1 RRRRRTKCLRARIH
15 YNISNKR
22 MMIRTKLII
31 IFLIISIVPL
41 TIFGTLNYLNTE
53 QVLTKETFNKL
64 ETLATLQE
72 KNIRN
77 FVDQNLEK
85 LNLVSSRLQLKVELD
100 KYNNNIGNKT
110 QSQQFITRIINPIKS
125 EIESFEDIYI
135 VSPMGQIVAST
146 DNASIGVDHSNDEF
160 FIKGSKQNDVSIFFK
175 DQQGNLRMYLT
186 GPLNLNNNNK
196 VVGVVSIISNLDTL
210 LSQIQTYEGL
220 GQTGEFNLVKRD
232 DNGDALLINPL
243 RFDPA
248 AALTLRVHKDD
259 VQRPTIQALLK
270 NEKTLT
276 NIVDY
281 RGIPVLAVTRY
292 IEGVDWGL
300 VAKIDKAEAF
310 AALDNL
316 RNLTILTGVMVA
328 ALVVVA
334 SLFLGQSMSLPIR
347 RLRNAAQNIARG
359 NFGTKI
365 EVNSSD
371 EIGQLANQF
380 ENMKQSIQYTNQN
393 LNQIVYDRTKKLEE
407 AIKQLDLANKQLKL
421 NEKAQKEFI
430 NVAAHE
436 LRTPIVPI
444 LGLSELLYSQM
455 NKSMPDDDDD
465 DEARKQLLQPEPQE
479 KQQKQGFLQK
489 KKQLEKL
496 EVIIRNASRLQRLT
510 EDILDVTKIESQALK
525 LRLEKANLNDLISDI
540 IEDYTESEIGKLKS
554 NVKIRFEPNDK
565 DSNIFVNV
573 DRGRISQVIS
583 NLISNALKFTEE
595 GSITVAIN
603 NNISKDNNINNQ
615 VIVSVKDTGTG
626 IDPEILPRLFTKFAT
641 KSDVGTGLGL
651 YISKSIVEAHGGK
664 IWAEN
669 NNNNNNLDGQIR
681 RGSTFYFTLPSSS
694 SSPSPH

>member
-1 RRRRRTKCLRARIH
+1 MENLRRRRRTTKYLRAWIH
-15 YNISNKR
+15 YNISYKR

-31 IFLIISIVPL
+31 IFLTISIVPL

-281 RGIPVLAVTRY
+281 RGMPVLAVTRY

-455 NKSMPDDDDD
+455 NKNMPDDDD
-465 DEARKQLLQPEPQE
+465 EGRKQLLQPEPQE

-565 DSNIFVNV
+565 DSSIFVNV
-573 DRGRISQVIS
+573 DRVRISQVIS

-595 GSITVAIN
+595 GSITVTIN
-603 NNISKDNNINNQ
+603 NNISKDNNSNNQ

-626 IDPEILPRLFTKFAT
+626 IDPGILPR
-641 KSDVGTGLGL
+641 
-651 YISKSIVEAHGGK
+651 
-664 IWAEN
+664 
-669 NNNNNNLDGQIR
+669 
-681 RGSTFYFTLPSSS
+681 
-694 SSPSPH
+694 

>member
-1 RRRRRTKCLRARIH
+1 
-15 YNISNKR
+15 

-53 QVLTKETFNKL
+53 QALTKETLNKL

-72 KNIRN
+72 KNIQN
-77 FVDQNLEK
+77 LVDQNLEK

-100 KYNNNIGNKT
+100 KYNNNKGNKT
-110 QSQQFITRIINPIKS
+110 QSQQFITRIINPVKS
-125 EIESFEDIYI
+125 ESKSFEDIYI
-135 VSPMGQIVAST
+135 LSPMGQIVAST
-146 DNASIGVDHSNDEF
+146 NNASIGMDHSTDEF
-160 FIKGSKQNDVSIFFK
+160 FIKGSKQNDVTIFFK
-175 DQQGNLRMYLT
+175 DPQGNLRVYLT
-186 GPLNLNNNNK
+186 GPLILNGNK
-196 VVGVVSIISNLDTL
+196 LVGVVSIISNLDTL

-248 AALTLRVHKDD
+248 AALTLRVDKDD

-270 NEKTLT
+270 NEKTFT

-281 RGIPVLAVTRY
+281 LGVPVLAVTRY

-310 AALDNL
+310 AALENL
-316 RNLTILTGVMVA
+316 RNLTILTGVIVA

-334 SLFLGQSMSLPIR
+334 SFFLGQSISLPIR
-347 RLRNAAQNIARG
+347 KLRDAAQNIARG

-380 ENMKQSIQYTNQN
+380 ENMKQSILYTNLN

-407 AIKQLDLANKQLKL
+407 ANKQLALANEQLKL

-455 NKSMPDDDDD
+455 NKNMPDDDDND
-465 DEARKQLLQPEPQE
+465 KGRKQLLQPEQQD
-479 KQQKQGFLQK
+479 KQHQQDFLQK

-525 LRLEKANLNDLISDI
+525 LRLEKANLKDLISDI
-540 IEDYTESEIGKLKS
+540 IGDYTRSNEIGKLKS
-554 NVKIRFEPNDK
+554 NVKIRFNPHDK
-565 DSNIFVNV
+565 DSSIFVNV
-573 DRGRISQVIS
+573 DRGRIAQVIS

-595 GSITVAIN
+595 GSITLAIDKK
-603 NNISKDNNINNQ
+603 ISKDNNNNNQ
-615 VIVSVKDTGTG
+615 VIVSVKDTGAG

-651 YISKSIVEAHGGK
+651 YISKSIIEAHSGK

-669 NNNNNNLDGQIR
+669 NKNNDNNNNLDEQTR
-681 RGSTFYFTLPSSS
+681 RGSTFYFTLPLPS
-694 SSPSPH
+694 SSPPW

>member
-1 RRRRRTKCLRARIH
+1 
-15 YNISNKR
+15 
-22 MMIRTKLII
+22 MIRTKLII

-53 QVLTKETFNKL
+53 QALTKETLNKL

-72 KNIRN
+72 KNIQN
-77 FVDQNLEK
+77 LVDQNLEK

-100 KYNNNIGNKT
+100 KYNNNKGNKT
-110 QSQQFITRIINPIKS
+110 QSQQFITRIINPVKS
-125 EIESFEDIYI
+125 ESKSFEDIYI
-135 VSPMGQIVAST
+135 LSPMGQIVAST
-146 DNASIGVDHSNDEF
+146 NNASIGMDHSTDEF
-160 FIKGSKQNDVSIFFK
+160 FIKGSKQNDVTIFFK
-175 DQQGNLRMYLT
+175 DPQGNLRVYLT
-186 GPLNLNNNNK
+186 GPLILNGNK
-196 VVGVVSIISNLDTL
+196 LVGVVSIISNLDTL

-248 AALTLRVHKDD
+248 AALTLRVDKDD

-270 NEKTLT
+270 NEKTFT

-281 RGIPVLAVTRY
+281 LGVPVLAVTRY

-310 AALDNL
+310 AALENL
-316 RNLTILTGVMVA
+316 RNLTILTGVIVA

-334 SLFLGQSMSLPIR
+334 SFFLGQSISLPIR
-347 RLRNAAQNIARG
+347 KLRDAAQNIARG

-380 ENMKQSIQYTNQN
+380 ENMKQSILYTNLN

-407 AIKQLDLANKQLKL
+407 ANKQLALANEQLKL

-455 NKSMPDDDDD
+455 NKNMPDDDDND
-465 DEARKQLLQPEPQE
+465 KGRKQLLQPEQQD
-479 KQQKQGFLQK
+479 KQHQQDFLQK

-525 LRLEKANLNDLISDI
+525 LRLENANLKDLISDI
-540 IEDYTESEIGKLKS
+540 IGDYTRSDEIGKLKS
-554 NVKIRFEPNDK
+554 NVKIRFNPHDK
-565 DSNIFVNV
+565 DSSIFVNV
-573 DRGRISQVIS
+573 DRGRIAQVIS

-595 GSITVAIN
+595 GSITLAIDKK
-603 NNISKDNNINNQ
+603 ISKDNNNNQ
-615 VIVSVKDTGTG
+615 VIVSVKDTGAG

-651 YISKSIVEAHGGK
+651 YISKSIIEAHSGK

-669 NNNNNNLDGQIR
+669 NKNNDNNNNLDEQTR
-681 RGSTFYFTLPSSS
+681 RGSTFYFTLPLPS
-694 SSPSPH
+694 SSPPW

>member
-1 RRRRRTKCLRARIH
+1 
-15 YNISNKR
+15 

-53 QVLTKETFNKL
+53 QALTKETLNKL

-72 KNIRN
+72 KNIQN
-77 FVDQNLEK
+77 LVDQNLEK

-100 KYNNNIGNKT
+100 KYNNNNNRNKT
-110 QSQQFITRIINPIKS
+110 QSQQFITRIINPVKS
-125 EIESFEDIYI
+125 ESKSFEEIYI
-135 VSPMGQIVAST
+135 LSPMGQIVAST
-146 DNASIGVDHSNDEF
+146 NNASIGRDHSTDEF
-160 FIKGSKQNDVSIFFK
+160 FIKGSKQNDVTIFFK
-175 DQQGNLRMYLT
+175 DPQGNLRVYLT
-186 GPLNLNNNNK
+186 GPLILNGNK
-196 VVGVVSIISNLDTL
+196 LAGVVSIISNLDTL

-248 AALTLRVHKDD
+248 AALTLRVDKDD

-281 RGIPVLAVTRY
+281 RGVPVLAVTRY

-316 RNLTILTGVMVA
+316 RNLTILTGVIVA

-347 RLRNAAQNIARG
+347 KLRDAAQNIARG

-365 EVNSSD
+365 EVNSSN

-393 LNQIVYDRTKKLEE
+393 LNQIVYDRTNKLEE
-407 AIKQLDLANKQLKL
+407 ANKQLAWANEQLKL
-421 NEKAQKEFI
+421 NEKAQNEFI

-455 NKSMPDDDDD
+455 NKNIPDDDNDKG
-465 DEARKQLLQPEPQE
+465 RKKLLQPEQQE
-479 KQQKQGFLQK
+479 KQQQQDFLQK

-525 LRLEKANLNDLISDI
+525 LRLDKANLKDLISDI
-540 IEDYTESEIGKLKS
+540 IGDYTRSEIGKLKS
-554 NVKIRFEPNDK
+554 NVKIRFEPHDK
-565 DSNIFVNV
+565 DSSIFVNV
-573 DRGRISQVIS
+573 DRGRIAQIIS

-595 GSITVAIN
+595 GSITVAIDKK
-603 NNISKDNNINNQ
+603 ISKDNNNQ
-615 VIVSVKDTGTG
+615 VIVSVKDTGAG

-651 YISKSIVEAHGGK
+651 YISKSIIEAHGGK

-669 NNNNNNLDGQIR
+669 NKNNNKNNLDEQTR
-681 RGSTFYFTLPSSS
+681 RGSTFYFTLPLPS
-694 SSPSPH
+694 SSPP

>member
-1 RRRRRTKCLRARIH
+1 
-15 YNISNKR
+15 

-53 QVLTKETFNKL
+53 QALTKETLNKL

-72 KNIRN
+72 KNIQN
-77 FVDQNLEK
+77 LVDQNLEK

-100 KYNNNIGNKT
+100 KYNNNNNGNKT
-110 QSQQFITRIINPIKS
+110 QSQQFITRIINPVKS
-125 EIESFEDIYI
+125 ESKSFEEIYI
-135 VSPMGQIVAST
+135 LSPMGQIVAST
-146 DNASIGVDHSNDEF
+146 NNASIGRDHSTDEF
-160 FIKGSKQNDVSIFFK
+160 FIKGSKQNDVTIFFK
-175 DQQGNLRMYLT
+175 DPQGNLRVYLT
-186 GPLNLNNNNK
+186 GPLILNGNK
-196 VVGVVSIISNLDTL
+196 LAGVVSIISNLDTL

-248 AALTLRVHKDD
+248 AALTLRVDKDD

-281 RGIPVLAVTRY
+281 RGVPVLAVTRY

-316 RNLTILTGVMVA
+316 RNLTILTGVIVA

-347 RLRNAAQNIARG
+347 KLRDAAQNIARG
-359 NFGTKI
+359 NFATKI

-393 LNQIVYDRTKKLEE
+393 LNQIVYDRTNKLEE
-407 AIKQLDLANKQLKL
+407 ANKQLALANEQLKL

-455 NKSMPDDDDD
+455 NKNIPDDDNDKG
-465 DEARKQLLQPEPQE
+465 RKQLLQPEQQE
-479 KQQKQGFLQK
+479 KQQQQDFLQK
-489 KKQLEKL
+489 KKQLEKLEKL

-525 LRLEKANLNDLISDI
+525 LRLDKANLKDLISDI
-540 IEDYTESEIGKLKS
+540 IGDYTRSEIGKLKS
-554 NVKIRFEPNDK
+554 NVKIRFEPHDK
-565 DSNIFVNV
+565 DSSIFVNV
-573 DRGRISQVIS
+573 DRGRIAQIIS

-595 GSITVAIN
+595 GSITVAIDKK
-603 NNISKDNNINNQ
+603 ISKDNNNQ
-615 VIVSVKDTGTG
+615 VIVSVKDTGAG

-651 YISKSIVEAHGGK
+651 YISKSIIEAHGGK

-669 NNNNNNLDGQIR
+669 NKNNNKNNLDEQTR
-681 RGSTFYFTLPSSS
+681 RGSTFYFTLPLPS
-694 SSPSPH
+694 SSPP

>member
-1 RRRRRTKCLRARIH
+1 
-15 YNISNKR
+15 

-53 QVLTKETFNKL
+53 QALTKETLNKL

-72 KNIRN
+72 KNIQN
-77 FVDQNLEK
+77 LVDQNLEK

-100 KYNNNIGNKT
+100 KYNNNNRNKT
-110 QSQQFITRIINPIKS
+110 QSQQFITRIINPVKS
-125 EIESFEDIYI
+125 ESKSFEEIYI
-135 VSPMGQIVAST
+135 LSPMGQIVAST
-146 DNASIGVDHSNDEF
+146 NNASIGRDHSTDEF
-160 FIKGSKQNDVSIFFK
+160 FIKGSKQNDVTIFFK
-175 DQQGNLRMYLT
+175 DPQGNLRVYLT
-186 GPLNLNNNNK
+186 GPLILNGNK
-196 VVGVVSIISNLDTL
+196 LAGVVSIISNLDTL

-248 AALTLRVHKDD
+248 AALTLRVDKDD

-281 RGIPVLAVTRY
+281 RGVPVLAVTRY

-316 RNLTILTGVMVA
+316 RNLTILTGVIVA

-347 RLRNAAQNIARG
+347 KLRDAAQNIARG

-393 LNQIVYDRTKKLEE
+393 LNQIVYDRTNKLEE
-407 AIKQLDLANKQLKL
+407 ANKQLALANEQLRL

-455 NKSMPDDDDD
+455 NKNIPDDDNDKG
-465 DEARKQLLQPEPQE
+465 RKKLLQPEQQE
-479 KQQKQGFLQK
+479 KQQQQDFLQK

-525 LRLEKANLNDLISDI
+525 LRLDKANLKDLISDI
-540 IEDYTESEIGKLKS
+540 IGDYTRSEIGKLKS
-554 NVKIRFEPNDK
+554 NVKIRFEPHDK
-565 DSNIFVNV
+565 DSSIFVNV
-573 DRGRISQVIS
+573 DRGRIAQIIS

-595 GSITVAIN
+595 GSITVAIDKK
-603 NNISKDNNINNQ
+603 ISKDNNNQ
-615 VIVSVKDTGTG
+615 VIVSVKDTGAG

-651 YISKSIVEAHGGK
+651 YISKSIIEAHGGK

-669 NNNNNNLDGQIR
+669 NKNNNKNNLDEQTR
-681 RGSTFYFTLPSSS
+681 RGSTFYFTLPLPS
-694 SSPSPH
+694 SSPP

>member
-1 RRRRRTKCLRARIH
+1 
-15 YNISNKR
+15 
-22 MMIRTKLII
+22 MIRTKLII

-53 QVLTKETFNKL
+53 QALTKETLNKL

-72 KNIRN
+72 KNIQN
-77 FVDQNLEK
+77 LVDQNLEK

-100 KYNNNIGNKT
+100 KYNNNNGNKT
-110 QSQQFITRIINPIKS
+110 QSQQFITRIINPVKS
-125 EIESFEDIYI
+125 ESKSFEDIYI
-135 VSPMGQIVAST
+135 LSPMGQIVASI
-146 DNASIGVDHSNDEF
+146 NNGSIGRNHSTDEF
-160 FIKGSKQNDVSIFFK
+160 FIKGSKQNDVTIFFK
-175 DQQGNLRMYLT
+175 DPEGNLRVYLT
-186 GPLNLNNNNK
+186 GPLILNDNK
-196 VVGVVSIISNLDTL
+196 LVGVVSIISNLDTL

-220 GQTGEFNLVKRD
+220 GETGEFNLVKRD

-248 AALTLRVHKDD
+248 AALTLRVDKDD
-259 VQRPTIQALLK
+259 VQTPIIQALLK
-270 NEKTLT
+270 NEKTFT

-281 RGIPVLAVTRY
+281 RGVPVLAVTRH

-300 VAKIDKAEAF
+300 VAKIDKAEGF

-316 RNLTILTGVMVA
+316 RNLTVLTGIIVA
-328 ALVVVA
+328 ALVVVT

-347 RLRNAAQNIARG
+347 KLRDAAQNIARG
-359 NFGTKI
+359 NFGMKI

-380 ENMKQSIQYTNQN
+380 ENMKQNIQYTNQN

-407 AIKQLDLANKQLKL
+407 ANKQLALANEQLKL

-455 NKSMPDDDDD
+455 NKSMPDDDNDKG
-465 DEARKQLLQPEPQE
+465 RKQLLQPEQQE
-479 KQQKQGFLQK
+479 KQQQQDFLQK

-525 LRLEKANLNDLISDI
+525 LRLEKANLKDLISDI
-540 IEDYTESEIGKLKS
+540 IGDYTRSEIGKLKS
-554 NVKIRFEPNDK
+554 NVKIRFEPHDK
-565 DSNIFVNV
+565 DSSIFVNV
-573 DRGRISQVIS
+573 DMGRIAQIIS

-595 GSITVAIN
+595 GSITVAIDKK
-603 NNISKDNNINNQ
+603 ISKDNNNNQ
-615 VIVSVKDTGTG
+615 VIVSVKDTGDG

-651 YISKSIVEAHGGK
+651 YISKSIIEAHGGK

-669 NNNNNNLDGQIR
+669 NNNTNNNNLDEQTR
-681 RGSTFYFTLPSSS
+681 RGSTFYFTLPLFS
-694 SSPSPH
+694 SSPP

>member
-1 RRRRRTKCLRARIH
+1 
-15 YNISNKR
+15 

-31 IFLIISIVPL
+31 IFLTISIVPL
-41 TIFGTLNYLNTE
+41 TIFGTLNYINTE
-53 QVLTKETFNKL
+53 QALTKETFNKL

-135 VSPMGQIVAST
+135 LSPMGQIVAST
-146 DNASIGVDHSNDEF
+146 NKASIGMDHSNDGF

-186 GPLNLNNNNK
+186 GPLNLNNNK
-196 VVGVVSIISNLDTL
+196 MVGVVSIISNLDTL
-210 LSQIQTYEGL
+210 MSQIQTYEGL

-270 NEKTLT
+270 NEKTFT

-281 RGIPVLAVTRY
+281 RGMPVLAVTRY

-300 VAKIDKAEAF
+300 VAKIDKDEAF

-407 AIKQLDLANKQLKL
+407 ANKQLDLANKQLKL

-455 NKSMPDDDDD
+455 NKSMPDDDD
-465 DEARKQLLQPEPQE
+465 EGRKQLLQPEPQE
-479 KQQKQGFLQK
+479 KQQKQDFLQK

-603 NNISKDNNINNQ
+603 NNINKDNNINNQ

-651 YISKSIVEAHGGK
+651 YISKSIVEAHEGK

-681 RGSTFYFTLPSSS
+681 RGSTFYFILPSSS

>member
-1 RRRRRTKCLRARIH
+1 
-15 YNISNKR
+15 

-53 QVLTKETFNKL
+53 QALTKETLNKL

-72 KNIRN
+72 KNIQN
-77 FVDQNLEK
+77 LVDQNLEK

-100 KYNNNIGNKT
+100 KYNNNNNGNKT
-110 QSQQFITRIINPIKS
+110 QSQQFITRIINPVKS
-125 EIESFEDIYI
+125 ESKSFEDIYI
-135 VSPMGQIVAST
+135 LSPMGQIVASIN
-146 DNASIGVDHSNDEF
+146 NASIGRNHSTDEF
-160 FIKGSKQNDVSIFFK
+160 FIKGSKQNDVTIFFK
-175 DQQGNLRMYLT
+175 DPEGNLRVYLT
-186 GPLNLNNNNK
+186 GPLILNDNK
-196 VVGVVSIISNLDTL
+196 LVGVVSIISNLDTL

-220 GQTGEFNLVKRD
+220 GETGEFNLVKRD

-248 AALTLRVHKDD
+248 AALTLRVDKDD
-259 VQRPTIQALLK
+259 VQTPIIQALLK
-270 NEKTLT
+270 NEKTFT

-281 RGIPVLAVTRY
+281 RGVPVLAVTRH

-300 VAKIDKAEAF
+300 VAKIDKAEGF

-316 RNLTILTGVMVA
+316 RNLTVLTGIIVA

-347 RLRNAAQNIARG
+347 KLRDAAQNIARG
-359 NFGTKI
+359 NFGMKI

-380 ENMKQSIQYTNQN
+380 ENMKQNIQYTNQN

-407 AIKQLDLANKQLKL
+407 ANKQLALANEQLKL

-455 NKSMPDDDDD
+455 NKNMPDDDNDKG
-465 DEARKQLLQPEPQE
+465 RKQLLQPEQQE
-479 KQQKQGFLQK
+479 KQQQQDFLQK

-525 LRLEKANLNDLISDI
+525 LRLEKANLKDLISDI
-540 IEDYTESEIGKLKS
+540 IGDYTRSEIGKLKS
-554 NVKIRFEPNDK
+554 NVKIRFEPHDK
-565 DSNIFVNV
+565 DSSILVNV
-573 DRGRISQVIS
+573 DMGRIAQIIS

-595 GSITVAIN
+595 GSITVAIDKK
-603 NNISKDNNINNQ
+603 ISKDNNNNQ
-615 VIVSVKDTGTG
+615 VIVSVKDTGDG

-651 YISKSIVEAHGGK
+651 YISKSIIEAHGGK

-669 NNNNNNLDGQIR
+669 NNNTNNNNLDEQTR
-681 RGSTFYFTLPSSS
+681 RGSTFYFTLPLFS
-694 SSPSPH
+694 SSPP

>member
-1 RRRRRTKCLRARIH
+1 
-15 YNISNKR
+15 
-22 MMIRTKLII
+22 MIRTKLII

-53 QVLTKETFNKL
+53 QALTKETLNKL

-72 KNIRN
+72 KNIQN
-77 FVDQNLEK
+77 LVDQNLEK

-100 KYNNNIGNKT
+100 KYNNNNNGNKT
-110 QSQQFITRIINPIKS
+110 QSQQFITRIINPVKS
-125 EIESFEDIYI
+125 ESKSFEDIYI
-135 VSPMGQIVAST
+135 LSPMGQIVASIN
-146 DNASIGVDHSNDEF
+146 NASIGRNHSTDEF
-160 FIKGSKQNDVSIFFK
+160 FIKGSKQNDVTIFFK
-175 DQQGNLRMYLT
+175 DPEGNLRVYLT
-186 GPLNLNNNNK
+186 GPLILNDNK
-196 VVGVVSIISNLDTL
+196 LVGVVSIISNLDTL

-220 GQTGEFNLVKRD
+220 GETGEFNLVKRD

-248 AALTLRVHKDD
+248 AALTLRVDKDD
-259 VQRPTIQALLK
+259 VQTPIIQALLK
-270 NEKTLT
+270 NEKTFT

-281 RGIPVLAVTRY
+281 RGVPVLAVTRH

-300 VAKIDKAEAF
+300 VAKIDKAEGF

-316 RNLTILTGVMVA
+316 RNLTVLTGIIVA

-347 RLRNAAQNIARG
+347 KLRDAAQNIARG
-359 NFGTKI
+359 NFGMKI

-380 ENMKQSIQYTNQN
+380 ENMKQNIQYTNQN

-407 AIKQLDLANKQLKL
+407 ANKQLALANEQLKL

-455 NKSMPDDDDD
+455 NKNMPDDDNDKG
-465 DEARKQLLQPEPQE
+465 RKQLLQPEQQE
-479 KQQKQGFLQK
+479 KQQQQDFLQK

-525 LRLEKANLNDLISDI
+525 LRLEKANLKDLISDI
-540 IEDYTESEIGKLKS
+540 IGDYTRSEIGKLKS
-554 NVKIRFEPNDK
+554 NVKIRFEPHDK
-565 DSNIFVNV
+565 DSSIFVNV
-573 DRGRISQVIS
+573 DMGRIAQIIS

-595 GSITVAIN
+595 GSITVAIDKK
-603 NNISKDNNINNQ
+603 ISKDNNNNQ
-615 VIVSVKDTGTG
+615 VIVSVKDTGDG

-651 YISKSIVEAHGGK
+651 YISKSIIEAHGGK

-669 NNNNNNLDGQIR
+669 NNNTNNNNLDEQTR
-681 RGSTFYFTLPSSS
+681 RGSTFYFTLPLFS
-694 SSPSPH
+694 SSPP

>member
-1 RRRRRTKCLRARIH
+1 
-15 YNISNKR
+15 

-53 QVLTKETFNKL
+53 QALTKETLNKL

-72 KNIRN
+72 KNIQN
-77 FVDQNLEK
+77 LVDQNLEK

-100 KYNNNIGNKT
+100 KYNNNNGNKT
-110 QSQQFITRIINPIKS
+110 QSQQFITRIINPVKS
-125 EIESFEDIYI
+125 ESKSFEDIYI
-135 VSPMGQIVAST
+135 LSPMGQIVAST
-146 DNASIGVDHSNDEF
+146 NNTSIGRNHSTDEF
-160 FIKGSKQNDVSIFFK
+160 FIKGSKQNDVTIFFK
-175 DQQGNLRMYLT
+175 DPQGNLRVYLT
-186 GPLNLNNNNK
+186 GPLILNGNK
-196 VVGVVSIISNLDTL
+196 LVGVVSIISNLDTL

-220 GQTGEFNLVKRD
+220 GETGEFNLVKRD

-248 AALTLRVHKDD
+248 AALTLRVDKDD
-259 VQRPTIQALLK
+259 VQTPIIQALLK
-270 NEKTLT
+270 NEKTFT

-281 RGIPVLAVTRY
+281 RGVPVLAVTRY

-300 VAKIDKAEAF
+300 VAKIDKAEGF

-316 RNLTILTGVMVA
+316 RNLTILTGIIVA
-328 ALVVVA
+328 ALVVVT

-347 RLRNAAQNIARG
+347 KLRDAAQNIARG
-359 NFGTKI
+359 NFGMKI
-365 EVNSSD
+365 QVNSSD
-371 EIGQLANQF
+371 ETGQLANQF

-407 AIKQLDLANKQLKL
+407 ANKQLALANEQLKL

-455 NKSMPDDDDD
+455 NKSMPDDDNDKG
-465 DEARKQLLQPEPQE
+465 RKQLLQPEQQE
-479 KQQKQGFLQK
+479 KQQQQDFLQK

-525 LRLEKANLNDLISDI
+525 LRLEKANLKDLISDI
-540 IEDYTESEIGKLKS
+540 IGDYTRSEIGKLKS
-554 NVKIRFEPNDK
+554 NVKIRFEPHDK
-565 DSNIFVNV
+565 DSSILVNV
-573 DRGRISQVIS
+573 DMGRIAQIIS

-595 GSITVAIN
+595 GSITVAIDKK
-603 NNISKDNNINNQ
+603 ISKDNNNQ
-615 VIVSVKDTGTG
+615 VIVSVKDTGAG

-651 YISKSIVEAHGGK
+651 YISKSIIEAHGGK

-669 NNNNNNLDGQIR
+669 NKNNNNNNNNLDEQTR
-681 RGSTFYFTLPSSS
+681 RGSTFYFTLPLFS
-694 SSPSPH
+694 SSPP

>member
-1 RRRRRTKCLRARIH
+1 
-15 YNISNKR
+15 

-53 QVLTKETFNKL
+53 QALTKETLNKL

-72 KNIRN
+72 KNIQN
-77 FVDQNLEK
+77 LVDQNLEK

-100 KYNNNIGNKT
+100 KYNNNNNGNKT
-110 QSQQFITRIINPIKS
+110 QSQQFITRIINPVKS
-125 EIESFEDIYI
+125 ESKSFEEIYI
-135 VSPMGQIVAST
+135 LSPMGQIVAST
-146 DNASIGVDHSNDEF
+146 NNASIGRDHSTDEF
-160 FIKGSKQNDVSIFFK
+160 FIKGSKQNDVTIFFK
-175 DQQGNLRMYLT
+175 DPQGNLRVYLT
-186 GPLNLNNNNK
+186 GPLILNGNK
-196 VVGVVSIISNLDTL
+196 LAGVVSIISNLDTL

-248 AALTLRVHKDD
+248 AALTLRVDKDD

-281 RGIPVLAVTRY
+281 RGVPVLAVTRY

-316 RNLTILTGVMVA
+316 RNLTILTGVIVA

-347 RLRNAAQNIARG
+347 KLRDAAQNIARG

-393 LNQIVYDRTKKLEE
+393 LNQIVYDRTNKLEE
-407 AIKQLDLANKQLKL
+407 ANKQLAWANEQLKL
-421 NEKAQKEFI
+421 NEKAQNEFI

-455 NKSMPDDDDD
+455 NKNIPDDDNDKG
-465 DEARKQLLQPEPQE
+465 RKKLLQPEQQE
-479 KQQKQGFLQK
+479 KQQQQDFLQK

-525 LRLEKANLNDLISDI
+525 LRLDKANLKDLISDI
-540 IEDYTESEIGKLKS
+540 IGDYTRSEIGKLKS
-554 NVKIRFEPNDK
+554 NVKIRFEPHDK
-565 DSNIFVNV
+565 DSSIFVNV
-573 DRGRISQVIS
+573 DRGRIAQIIS

-595 GSITVAIN
+595 GSITVAIDKK
-603 NNISKDNNINNQ
+603 ISKDNNNQ
-615 VIVSVKDTGTG
+615 VIVSVKDTGAG

-651 YISKSIVEAHGGK
+651 YISKSIIEAHGGK

-669 NNNNNNLDGQIR
+669 NKNNNKNNLDEQTR
-681 RGSTFYFTLPSSS
+681 RGSTFYFTLPLPS
-694 SSPSPH
+694 SSPP

>member
-1 RRRRRTKCLRARIH
+1 
-15 YNISNKR
+15 

-53 QVLTKETFNKL
+53 QALTKETLNKL

-72 KNIRN
+72 KNIQN
-77 FVDQNLEK
+77 LVDQNLEK

-100 KYNNNIGNKT
+100 KYNNNNNGNKT
-110 QSQQFITRIINPIKS
+110 QSQQFITRIINPVKS
-125 EIESFEDIYI
+125 ESKSFEEIYI
-135 VSPMGQIVAST
+135 LSPMGQIVAST
-146 DNASIGVDHSNDEF
+146 NNASIGRDHSTDEF
-160 FIKGSKQNDVSIFFK
+160 FIKGSKQNDVTIFFK
-175 DQQGNLRMYLT
+175 DPQGNLRVYLT
-186 GPLNLNNNNK
+186 GPLILNGNK
-196 VVGVVSIISNLDTL
+196 LAGVVSIISNLDTL

-248 AALTLRVHKDD
+248 AALTLRVDKDD

-281 RGIPVLAVTRY
+281 RGVPVLAVTRY

-316 RNLTILTGVMVA
+316 RNLTILTGVIVA

-347 RLRNAAQNIARG
+347 KLRDAAQNIARG

-393 LNQIVYDRTKKLEE
+393 LNQIVYDRTNKLEE
-407 AIKQLDLANKQLKL
+407 ANKQLAWANEQLKL
-421 NEKAQKEFI
+421 NEKAQNEFI

-455 NKSMPDDDDD
+455 NKNIPDDDNDKG
-465 DEARKQLLQPEPQE
+465 RKQLLQPEQQE
-479 KQQKQGFLQK
+479 KQQQQDFLQK

-525 LRLEKANLNDLISDI
+525 LRLDKANLKDLISDI
-540 IEDYTESEIGKLKS
+540 IGDYTRSEIGKLKS
-554 NVKIRFEPNDK
+554 NVKIRFEPHDK
-565 DSNIFVNV
+565 DSSIFVNV
-573 DRGRISQVIS
+573 DRGRIAQIIS

-595 GSITVAIN
+595 GSITVAIDKK
-603 NNISKDNNINNQ
+603 ISKDNNNQ
-615 VIVSVKDTGTG
+615 VIVSVKDTGAG

-651 YISKSIVEAHGGK
+651 YISKSIIEAHGGK

-669 NNNNNNLDGQIR
+669 NKNNNKNNLDEQTR
-681 RGSTFYFTLPSSS
+681 RGSTFYFTLPLPS
-694 SSPSPH
+694 SSPP

>member
-1 RRRRRTKCLRARIH
+1 
-15 YNISNKR
+15 

-53 QVLTKETFNKL
+53 QALTKETLNKL

-72 KNIRN
+72 KNIQN
-77 FVDQNLEK
+77 LVDQNLEK

-100 KYNNNIGNKT
+100 KYNNNDNNNNNNGNKT
-110 QSQQFITRIINPIKS
+110 QSQQFITRIINPVKS
-125 EIESFEDIYI
+125 ESKSFEDIYI
-135 VSPMGQIVAST
+135 LSPIGQIVAST
-146 DNASIGVDHSNDEF
+146 NNASIGMDHSNDEF
-160 FIKGSKQNDVSIFFK
+160 FIKGSKQNDVTIFFK
-175 DQQGNLRMYLT
+175 DPQGNLRVYLT
-186 GPLNLNNNNK
+186 GPLILNGNK
-196 VVGVVSIISNLDTL
+196 LVGIVSIISNLDTL

-248 AALTLRVHKDD
+248 AALTLRVDKDD

-270 NEKTLT
+270 NEKTFT

-281 RGIPVLAVTRY
+281 RGVPVLAVTRY

-300 VAKIDKAEAF
+300 IAKIDKAEAF

-316 RNLTILTGVMVA
+316 RNLTILTGVIVA

-347 RLRNAAQNIARG
+347 KLRDAAQNIAKG

-365 EVNSSD
+365 EVNRSD

-380 ENMKQSIQYTNQN
+380 EHMKQSIQYTNQN

-407 AIKQLDLANKQLKL
+407 ANKQLALANEQLKL

-455 NKSMPDDDDD
+455 NKNIPDDDNDKG
-465 DEARKQLLQPEPQE
+465 RKQLLQPEQQE
-479 KQQKQGFLQK
+479 KQQQQDFLQK

-525 LRLEKANLNDLISDI
+525 LRLEKANLKDLISDI
-540 IEDYTESEIGKLKS
+540 IGDYTRSEIGKLKS
-554 NVKIRFEPNDK
+554 NVKIRFEPHDK
-565 DSNIFVNV
+565 DSSIFVNV
-573 DRGRISQVIS
+573 DRGRIAQIIS

-595 GSITVAIN
+595 GSITIAIDKK
-603 NNISKDNNINNQ
+603 IRKDNNNNQ
-615 VIVSVKDTGTG
+615 VIVSVKDTGAG

-651 YISKSIVEAHGGK
+651 YISKSIIEAHGGK

-669 NNNNNNLDGQIR
+669 NNNNNNNLDEQTR
-681 RGSTFYFTLPSSS
+681 RGSTFYFTLPLPS
-694 SSPSPH
+694 SSPP

>member
-1 RRRRRTKCLRARIH
+1 
-15 YNISNKR
+15 

-53 QVLTKETFNKL
+53 QALTKETLNKL

-72 KNIRN
+72 KNIQN
-77 FVDQNLEK
+77 LVDQNLEK

-100 KYNNNIGNKT
+100 KYNNNNNRNKT
-110 QSQQFITRIINPIKS
+110 QSQQFITRIINPVKS
-125 EIESFEDIYI
+125 ESKSFEEIYI
-135 VSPMGQIVAST
+135 LSPMGQIVAST
-146 DNASIGVDHSNDEF
+146 NNASIGRDHSTDEF
-160 FIKGSKQNDVSIFFK
+160 FIKGSKQNDVTIFFK
-175 DQQGNLRMYLT
+175 DPQGNLRVYLT
-186 GPLNLNNNNK
+186 GPLILNGNK
-196 VVGVVSIISNLDTL
+196 LAGVVSIISNLDTL

-248 AALTLRVHKDD
+248 AALTLRVDKDD

-281 RGIPVLAVTRY
+281 RGVPVLAVTRY

-316 RNLTILTGVMVA
+316 RNLTILTGVIVA

-347 RLRNAAQNIARG
+347 KLRDAAQNIARG

-393 LNQIVYDRTKKLEE
+393 LNQIVYDRTNKLEE
-407 AIKQLDLANKQLKL
+407 ANKQLALANEQLRL

-455 NKSMPDDDDD
+455 NKNIPDDDNDKG
-465 DEARKQLLQPEPQE
+465 RKQLLQPEQQE
-479 KQQKQGFLQK
+479 KQQQQDFLQK

-525 LRLEKANLNDLISDI
+525 LRLDKANLKDLISDI
-540 IEDYTESEIGKLKS
+540 IGDYTRSEIGKLKS
-554 NVKIRFEPNDK
+554 NVKIRFEPHDK
-565 DSNIFVNV
+565 DSSIFVNV
-573 DRGRISQVIS
+573 DRGRIAQIIS

-595 GSITVAIN
+595 GSITVAIDKK
-603 NNISKDNNINNQ
+603 ISKDNNNQ
-615 VIVSVKDTGTG
+615 VIVSVKDTGAG

-651 YISKSIVEAHGGK
+651 YISKSIIEAHGGK

-669 NNNNNNLDGQIR
+669 NKNNNKNNLDEQTR
-681 RGSTFYFTLPSSS
+681 RGSTFYFTLPLPS
-694 SSPSPH
+694 SSPP

>member
-1 RRRRRTKCLRARIH
+1 
-15 YNISNKR
+15 

-53 QVLTKETFNKL
+53 QALTKETLNKL

-72 KNIRN
+72 KNIQN
-77 FVDQNLEK
+77 LVDQNLEK

-100 KYNNNIGNKT
+100 KYNNNNNNNGNKT
-110 QSQQFITRIINPIKS
+110 QSQQFITRIINPVKS
-125 EIESFEDIYI
+125 ESKSFEDIYI
-135 VSPMGQIVAST
+135 LSSIGQIVAST
-146 DNASIGVDHSNDEF
+146 NNASIGMDHSNDEF
-160 FIKGSKQNDVSIFFK
+160 FIKGSKQNDVTIFFK
-175 DQQGNLRMYLT
+175 DPQGNLRVYLT
-186 GPLNLNNNNK
+186 GPLILNGNK
-196 VVGVVSIISNLDTL
+196 LVGIVSIISNLDTL

-248 AALTLRVHKDD
+248 AALTLRVDKDD

-270 NEKTLT
+270 NEKTFT

-281 RGIPVLAVTRY
+281 RGVPVLAVTRY

-316 RNLTILTGVMVA
+316 RNLTILTGVIVA

-347 RLRNAAQNIARG
+347 KLRDAAQNIAKG

-407 AIKQLDLANKQLKL
+407 TNKQLALANEQLKL

-455 NKSMPDDDDD
+455 NKNIPDDDNDKG
-465 DEARKQLLQPEPQE
+465 RKQLLQPEQQE
-479 KQQKQGFLQK
+479 KQQQQDFLQK

-525 LRLEKANLNDLISDI
+525 LRLEKANLKDLISDI
-540 IEDYTESEIGKLKS
+540 IGDYTRSEIGKLKS
-554 NVKIRFEPNDK
+554 NVKIRFEPHDK
-565 DSNIFVNV
+565 DSSIFVNV
-573 DRGRISQVIS
+573 DRGRIAQIIS

-595 GSITVAIN
+595 GSITIAIDKK
-603 NNISKDNNINNQ
+603 IRKDNNNNQ
-615 VIVSVKDTGTG
+615 VIVSVKDTGAG

-651 YISKSIVEAHGGK
+651 YISKSIIEAHGGK

-669 NNNNNNLDGQIR
+669 NNNNNNNLDEQTR
-681 RGSTFYFTLPSSS
+681 RGSTFYFTLPLPS
-694 SSPSPH
+694 SSPP

>member
-1 RRRRRTKCLRARIH
+1 
-15 YNISNKR
+15 

-53 QVLTKETFNKL
+53 QALTKETLNKL

-72 KNIRN
+72 KNIQN
-77 FVDQNLEK
+77 LVDQNLEK

-100 KYNNNIGNKT
+100 KYNNNNGNKT
-110 QSQQFITRIINPIKS
+110 QSQQFITRIINPVKS
-125 EIESFEDIYI
+125 ESKSFEDIYI
-135 VSPMGQIVAST
+135 LSPMGQIVAST
-146 DNASIGVDHSNDEF
+146 NNASIGRNHSTDEF
-160 FIKGSKQNDVSIFFK
+160 FIKGSKQNDVTIFFK
-175 DQQGNLRMYLT
+175 DPQGNLRVYLT
-186 GPLNLNNNNK
+186 GPLILNGNK
-196 VVGVVSIISNLDTL
+196 LVGVVSIISNLDTL

-220 GQTGEFNLVKRD
+220 GETGEFNLVKRD

-248 AALTLRVHKDD
+248 AALTLRVDKDD
-259 VQRPTIQALLK
+259 VQTPIIQALLK
-270 NEKTLT
+270 NEKTFT

-281 RGIPVLAVTRY
+281 RGVPVLAVTRY

-300 VAKIDKAEAF
+300 VAKIDKAEGF

-316 RNLTILTGVMVA
+316 RNLTILTGIIVA
-328 ALVVVA
+328 ALVVVT

-347 RLRNAAQNIARG
+347 KLRDAAQNIARG
-359 NFGTKI
+359 NFGMKI
-365 EVNSSD
+365 QVNSSD
-371 EIGQLANQF
+371 ETGQLANQF

-407 AIKQLDLANKQLKL
+407 ANKQLALANEQLKL

-455 NKSMPDDDDD
+455 NKSMPDDDNDKG
-465 DEARKQLLQPEPQE
+465 RKQLLQPEQQE
-479 KQQKQGFLQK
+479 KQQQQDFLQK

-525 LRLEKANLNDLISDI
+525 LRLEKANLKDLISDI
-540 IEDYTESEIGKLKS
+540 IGDYTRSEIGKLKS
-554 NVKIRFEPNDK
+554 NVKIRFEPHDK
-565 DSNIFVNV
+565 DSSILVNV
-573 DRGRISQVIS
+573 DMGRIAQIIS

-595 GSITVAIN
+595 GSITVAIDKK
-603 NNISKDNNINNQ
+603 ISKDNNNQ
-615 VIVSVKDTGTG
+615 VIVSVKDTGAG

-651 YISKSIVEAHGGK
+651 YISKSIIEAHGGK

-669 NNNNNNLDGQIR
+669 NKNNNNNNNNLDEQTR
-681 RGSTFYFTLPSSS
+681 RGSTFYFMLPLFS
-694 SSPSPH
+694 SSPP

>member
-1 RRRRRTKCLRARIH
+1 
-15 YNISNKR
+15 

-53 QVLTKETFNKL
+53 QALTKETLNKL

-72 KNIRN
+72 KNIQN
-77 FVDQNLEK
+77 LVDQNLEK

-100 KYNNNIGNKT
+100 KYNNNKGNKT
-110 QSQQFITRIINPIKS
+110 QSQQFITRIINPVKS
-125 EIESFEDIYI
+125 ESKSFEDIYI
-135 VSPMGQIVAST
+135 LSPMGQIVAST
-146 DNASIGVDHSNDEF
+146 NNASIGMDHSTDEF
-160 FIKGSKQNDVSIFFK
+160 FIKGSKQNDVTIFFK
-175 DQQGNLRMYLT
+175 DPQGNLRVYLT
-186 GPLNLNNNNK
+186 GPLILNGNK
-196 VVGVVSIISNLDTL
+196 LVGVVSIISNLDTL

-248 AALTLRVHKDD
+248 AALTLRVDKDD

-270 NEKTLT
+270 NEKTFT

-281 RGIPVLAVTRY
+281 LGVPVLAVTRY

-310 AALDNL
+310 AALENL
-316 RNLTILTGVMVA
+316 RNLTILTGVIVA

-334 SLFLGQSMSLPIR
+334 SFFLGQSISLPIR
-347 RLRNAAQNIARG
+347 KLRDAAQNIARG

-393 LNQIVYDRTKKLEE
+393 LNQIVYVRTKKLEE
-407 AIKQLDLANKQLKL
+407 ANKQLALANEQLKL

-455 NKSMPDDDDD
+455 NKNMPDDDDND
-465 DEARKQLLQPEPQE
+465 KGRKQLLQPEQQD
-479 KQQKQGFLQK
+479 KQHQQDFLQK

-525 LRLEKANLNDLISDI
+525 LRLEKANLKDLISDI
-540 IEDYTESEIGKLKS
+540 IGDYTRSDEIGKLKS
-554 NVKIRFEPNDK
+554 NVKIRFDPHDK
-565 DSNIFVNV
+565 DSSIFVNV
-573 DRGRISQVIS
+573 DRGRIAQVIS

-595 GSITVAIN
+595 GSITVAIDKK
-603 NNISKDNNINNQ
+603 ISKDNNNNNQ
-615 VIVSVKDTGTG
+615 VIVSVKDTGAG

-651 YISKSIVEAHGGK
+651 YISKSIIEAHDGK

-669 NNNNNNLDGQIR
+669 NKNNDNNNNLDEQTR
-681 RGSTFYFTLPSSS
+681 RGSTFYFTLPLPS
-694 SSPSPH
+694 SSPPW

>member
-1 RRRRRTKCLRARIH
+1 
-15 YNISNKR
+15 
-22 MMIRTKLII
+22 M
-31 IFLIISIVPL
+31 IISIVPL

-53 QVLTKETFNKL
+53 QALTKETLNKL

-72 KNIRN
+72 KNIQN
-77 FVDQNLEK
+77 LVDQNLEK

-100 KYNNNIGNKT
+100 KYNNNNNGNKT
-110 QSQQFITRIINPIKS
+110 QSQQFITRIINPVKS
-125 EIESFEDIYI
+125 ESKSFEDIYI
-135 VSPMGQIVAST
+135 LSPMGQIVASIN
-146 DNASIGVDHSNDEF
+146 NASIGRNHSTDEF
-160 FIKGSKQNDVSIFFK
+160 FIKGSKQNDVTIFFK
-175 DQQGNLRMYLT
+175 DPEGNLRVYLT
-186 GPLNLNNNNK
+186 GPLILNDNK
-196 VVGVVSIISNLDTL
+196 LVGVVSIISNLDTL

-220 GQTGEFNLVKRD
+220 GETGEFNLVKRD

-248 AALTLRVHKDD
+248 AALTLRVDKDD
-259 VQRPTIQALLK
+259 VQTPIIQALLK
-270 NEKTLT
+270 NEKTFT

-281 RGIPVLAVTRY
+281 RGVPVLAVTRH

-300 VAKIDKAEAF
+300 VAKIDKAEGF

-316 RNLTILTGVMVA
+316 RNLTVLTGIIVA

-347 RLRNAAQNIARG
+347 KLRDAAQNIARG
-359 NFGTKI
+359 NFGMKI

-380 ENMKQSIQYTNQN
+380 ENMKQNIQYTNQN

-407 AIKQLDLANKQLKL
+407 ANKQLALANEQLKL

-455 NKSMPDDDDD
+455 NKSMPDDDNDKG
-465 DEARKQLLQPEPQE
+465 RKQLLQPEQQE
-479 KQQKQGFLQK
+479 KQQQQDFLQK

-525 LRLEKANLNDLISDI
+525 LRLEKANLKDLISDI
-540 IEDYTESEIGKLKS
+540 IGDYTRSEIGKLKS
-554 NVKIRFEPNDK
+554 NVKIRFEPHDK
-565 DSNIFVNV
+565 DSSILVNV
-573 DRGRISQVIS
+573 DMGRIAQIIS

-595 GSITVAIN
+595 GSITVAIDKK
-603 NNISKDNNINNQ
+603 ISKDNNNNQ
-615 VIVSVKDTGTG
+615 VIVSVKDTGDG

-651 YISKSIVEAHGGK
+651 YISKSIIEAHGGK

-669 NNNNNNLDGQIR
+669 NNNTNNNNLDEQTR
-681 RGSTFYFTLPSSS
+681 RGSTFYFTLPLFS
-694 SSPSPH
+694 SSPP

>member
-1 RRRRRTKCLRARIH
+1 
-15 YNISNKR
+15 

-53 QVLTKETFNKL
+53 QALTKETLNKL

-72 KNIRN
+72 KNIQN
-77 FVDQNLEK
+77 LVDQNLEK

-100 KYNNNIGNKT
+100 KYNNNKGNKT
-110 QSQQFITRIINPIKS
+110 QSQQFITRIINPVKS
-125 EIESFEDIYI
+125 ESKSFEDIYI
-135 VSPMGQIVAST
+135 LSPMGQIVAST
-146 DNASIGVDHSNDEF
+146 NNASIGMDHSTDEF
-160 FIKGSKQNDVSIFFK
+160 FIKGSKQNDVTIFFK
-175 DQQGNLRMYLT
+175 DPQGNLRVYLT
-186 GPLNLNNNNK
+186 GPLILNGNK
-196 VVGVVSIISNLDTL
+196 LVGVVSIISNLDTL

-248 AALTLRVHKDD
+248 AALTLRVDKDD

-270 NEKTLT
+270 NEKTFT

-281 RGIPVLAVTRY
+281 LGVPVLAVTRY

-310 AALDNL
+310 AALENL
-316 RNLTILTGVMVA
+316 RNLTILTGVIVA

-334 SLFLGQSMSLPIR
+334 SFFLGQSISLPIR
-347 RLRNAAQNIARG
+347 KLRDAAQNIARG

-380 ENMKQSIQYTNQN
+380 ENMKQSILYTNLN

-407 AIKQLDLANKQLKL
+407 ANKQLALANEQLKL

-455 NKSMPDDDDD
+455 NKNMPDDDDND
-465 DEARKQLLQPEPQE
+465 KGRKQLLQPEQQD
-479 KQQKQGFLQK
+479 KQHQQDFLQK

-525 LRLEKANLNDLISDI
+525 LRLEKANLKDLISDI
-540 IEDYTESEIGKLKS
+540 IGDYTRSNEIGKLKS
-554 NVKIRFEPNDK
+554 NVKIRFNPHDK
-565 DSNIFVNV
+565 DSSIFVNV
-573 DRGRISQVIS
+573 DRGRIAQVIS

-595 GSITVAIN
+595 GSITLAIDKK
-603 NNISKDNNINNQ
+603 ISKDNNNNQ
-615 VIVSVKDTGTG
+615 VIVSVKDTGAG

-651 YISKSIVEAHGGK
+651 YISKSIIEAHDGK

-669 NNNNNNLDGQIR
+669 NKNNDNNNNLDEQTR
-681 RGSTFYFTLPSSS
+681 RGSTFYFTLPLPS
-694 SSPSPH
+694 SSPPW

>member
-1 RRRRRTKCLRARIH
+1 
-15 YNISNKR
+15 

-53 QVLTKETFNKL
+53 QALTKETLNKL

-72 KNIRN
+72 KNIQN
-77 FVDQNLEK
+77 LVDQNLEK

-100 KYNNNIGNKT
+100 KYNNNKGNKT
-110 QSQQFITRIINPIKS
+110 QSQQFITRIINPVKS
-125 EIESFEDIYI
+125 ESKSFEDIYI
-135 VSPMGQIVAST
+135 LSPMGQIVAST
-146 DNASIGVDHSNDEF
+146 NNASIGMDHSTDEF
-160 FIKGSKQNDVSIFFK
+160 FIKGSKQNDVTIFFK
-175 DQQGNLRMYLT
+175 DPQGNLRVYLT
-186 GPLNLNNNNK
+186 GPLILNGNK
-196 VVGVVSIISNLDTL
+196 LIGVVSIISNLDTL

-248 AALTLRVHKDD
+248 AALTLRVDKDD

-270 NEKTLT
+270 NEKTFT

-281 RGIPVLAVTRY
+281 LGVPVLAVTRY

-310 AALDNL
+310 AALENL
-316 RNLTILTGVMVA
+316 RNLTILTGVIVA

-334 SLFLGQSMSLPIR
+334 SFFLGQSISLPIR
-347 RLRNAAQNIARG
+347 KLRDAAQNIARG

-380 ENMKQSIQYTNQN
+380 ENMKQSILYTNLN

-407 AIKQLDLANKQLKL
+407 ANKQLALANEQLKL

-455 NKSMPDDDDD
+455 NKNMPDDDDND
-465 DEARKQLLQPEPQE
+465 KGRKQLLQPEQQD
-479 KQQKQGFLQK
+479 KQHQQDFLQK

-525 LRLEKANLNDLISDI
+525 LRLEKANLKDLISDI
-540 IEDYTESEIGKLKS
+540 IGDYTRSNEIGKLKS
-554 NVKIRFEPNDK
+554 NVKIRFNPHDK
-565 DSNIFVNV
+565 DSSIFVNV
-573 DRGRISQVIS
+573 DRGRIAQVIS

-595 GSITVAIN
+595 GSITLAIDKK
-603 NNISKDNNINNQ
+603 ISKDNNNNQ
-615 VIVSVKDTGTG
+615 VIVSVKDTGAG

-651 YISKSIVEAHGGK
+651 YISKSIIEAHDGK

-669 NNNNNNLDGQIR
+669 NKNNDNNNNLDEQTR
-681 RGSTFYFTLPSSS
+681 RGSTFYFTLPLPS
-694 SSPSPH
+694 SSPPW

>member
-1 RRRRRTKCLRARIH
+1 
-15 YNISNKR
+15 

-53 QVLTKETFNKL
+53 QALTKETLNKL

-72 KNIRN
+72 KNIQN
-77 FVDQNLEK
+77 LVDQNLEK

-100 KYNNNIGNKT
+100 KYNNNNNRNKT
-110 QSQQFITRIINPIKS
+110 QSQQFITRIINPVKS
-125 EIESFEDIYI
+125 ESKSFEEIYI
-135 VSPMGQIVAST
+135 LSPMGQIVAST
-146 DNASIGVDHSNDEF
+146 NNASIGRDHSTDEF
-160 FIKGSKQNDVSIFFK
+160 FIKGSKQNDVTIFFK
-175 DQQGNLRMYLT
+175 DPQGNLRVYLT
-186 GPLNLNNNNK
+186 GPLILNGNK
-196 VVGVVSIISNLDTL
+196 LAGVVSIISNLDTL

-248 AALTLRVHKDD
+248 AALTLRVDKDD

-281 RGIPVLAVTRY
+281 RGVPVLAVTRY

-316 RNLTILTGVMVA
+316 RNLTILTGVIVA

-347 RLRNAAQNIARG
+347 KLRDAAQNIARG

-393 LNQIVYDRTKKLEE
+393 LNQIVYDRTNKLEE
-407 AIKQLDLANKQLKL
+407 ANKQLALANEQLRL

-455 NKSMPDDDDD
+455 NKNIPDDDNDKG
-465 DEARKQLLQPEPQE
+465 RKKLLQPEQQE
-479 KQQKQGFLQK
+479 KQQQQDFLQK

-525 LRLEKANLNDLISDI
+525 LRLDKANLKDLISDI
-540 IEDYTESEIGKLKS
+540 IGDYTRSEIGKLKS
-554 NVKIRFEPNDK
+554 NVKIRFEPHDK
-565 DSNIFVNV
+565 DSSIFVNV
-573 DRGRISQVIS
+573 DRGRIAQIIS

-595 GSITVAIN
+595 GSITVAIDKK
-603 NNISKDNNINNQ
+603 ISKDNNNQ
-615 VIVSVKDTGTG
+615 VIVSVKDTGAG

-651 YISKSIVEAHGGK
+651 YISKSIIEAHGGK

-669 NNNNNNLDGQIR
+669 NKNNNKNNLDEQTR
-681 RGSTFYFTLPSSS
+681 RGSTFYFTLPLPS
-694 SSPSPH
+694 SSPP

>member
-1 RRRRRTKCLRARIH
+1 
-15 YNISNKR
+15 

-31 IFLIISIVPL
+31 IFLTISIVPL

-77 FVDQNLEK
+77 FIDQNLEK

-135 VSPMGQIVAST
+135 LSPMGQIVAST
-146 DNASIGVDHSNDEF
+146 DNVSIGVDHSNDEF

-186 GPLNLNNNNK
+186 GPLNLNNNK

-232 DNGDALLINPL
+232 DNGNALLINPL

-270 NEKTLT
+270 NEKTFT

-281 RGIPVLAVTRY
+281 RSALVLAVTRY

-407 AIKQLDLANKQLKL
+407 ANKQLDLANKQLKL

-465 DEARKQLLQPEPQE
+465 DEGRKQLLQLEP
-479 KQQKQGFLQK
+479 QQKQDFLQK

>member
-1 RRRRRTKCLRARIH
+1 
-15 YNISNKR
+15 

-31 IFLIISIVPL
+31 IFLTISIVPL

-281 RGIPVLAVTRY
+281 RSMPVLAVTRY

-455 NKSMPDDDDD
+455 NKNMPDDDD
-465 DEARKQLLQPEPQE
+465 EGRKQLLQPEPQE

-510 EDILDVTKIESQALK
+510 EDILDVTKIESQTLK

-540 IEDYTESEIGKLKS
+540 IGDYTGSEIGKLKS

-565 DSNIFVNV
+565 DSSIFVNV
-573 DRGRISQVIS
+573 DRVRISQVIS

-603 NNISKDNNINNQ
+603 NKISKDNIDNNQ

>member
-1 RRRRRTKCLRARIH
+1 
-15 YNISNKR
+15 

-53 QVLTKETFNKL
+53 QALTKETLNKL

-72 KNIRN
+72 KNIQN
-77 FVDQNLEK
+77 LVDQNLEK

-100 KYNNNIGNKT
+100 KYNNNNNGNKT
-110 QSQQFITRIINPIKS
+110 QSQQFITRIINPVKS
-125 EIESFEDIYI
+125 ESKSFEEIYI
-135 VSPMGQIVAST
+135 LSPMGQIVAST
-146 DNASIGVDHSNDEF
+146 NNASIGRDHSTDEF
-160 FIKGSKQNDVSIFFK
+160 FIKGSKQNDVTIFFK
-175 DQQGNLRMYLT
+175 DPQGNLRVYLT
-186 GPLNLNNNNK
+186 GPLILNGNK
-196 VVGVVSIISNLDTL
+196 LAGVVSIISNLDTL

-248 AALTLRVHKDD
+248 AALTLRVDKDD
-259 VQRPTIQALLK
+259 VQRPMIQALLK

-281 RGIPVLAVTRY
+281 RGVPVLAVTRY

-316 RNLTILTGVMVA
+316 RNLTILTGVIVA

-347 RLRNAAQNIARG
+347 KLRDAAQNIARG
-359 NFGTKI
+359 NFATKI

-393 LNQIVYDRTKKLEE
+393 LNQIVYDRTNKLEE
-407 AIKQLDLANKQLKL
+407 ANKQLALANEQLKL

-455 NKSMPDDDDD
+455 NKNIPDDDNDKG
-465 DEARKQLLQPEPQE
+465 RKQLLQPEQQE
-479 KQQKQGFLQK
+479 KQQQQDFLQK
-489 KKQLEKL
+489 KKQLEKLEKL

-525 LRLEKANLNDLISDI
+525 LRLDKANLKDLISDI
-540 IEDYTESEIGKLKS
+540 IGDYTRSEIGKLKS
-554 NVKIRFEPNDK
+554 NVKIRFEPHDK
-565 DSNIFVNV
+565 DSSIFVNV
-573 DRGRISQVIS
+573 DRGRIAQIIS

-595 GSITVAIN
+595 GSITVAIDKK
-603 NNISKDNNINNQ
+603 ISKDNNNQ
-615 VIVSVKDTGTG
+615 VIVSVKDTGAG

-651 YISKSIVEAHGGK
+651 YISKSIIEAHGGK

-669 NNNNNNLDGQIR
+669 NKNNNKNNLDEQTR
-681 RGSTFYFTLPSSS
+681 RGSTFYFTLPLPS
-694 SSPSPH
+694 SSPP

>member
-1 RRRRRTKCLRARIH
+1 
-15 YNISNKR
+15 
-22 MMIRTKLII
+22 M
-31 IFLIISIVPL
+31 IISIVPL

-53 QVLTKETFNKL
+53 QALTKETLNKL

-72 KNIRN
+72 KNIQN
-77 FVDQNLEK
+77 LVDQNLEK

-100 KYNNNIGNKT
+100 KYNNNNNGNKT
-110 QSQQFITRIINPIKS
+110 QSQQFITRIINPVKS
-125 EIESFEDIYI
+125 ESKSFEDIYI
-135 VSPMGQIVAST
+135 LSPMGQIVASIN
-146 DNASIGVDHSNDEF
+146 NASIGRNHSTDEF
-160 FIKGSKQNDVSIFFK
+160 FIKGSKQNDVTIFFK
-175 DQQGNLRMYLT
+175 DPEGNLRVYLT
-186 GPLNLNNNNK
+186 GPLILNDNK
-196 VVGVVSIISNLDTL
+196 LVGVVSIISNLDTL

-220 GQTGEFNLVKRD
+220 GETGEFNLVKRD

-248 AALTLRVHKDD
+248 AALTLRVDKDD
-259 VQRPTIQALLK
+259 VQTPIIQALLK
-270 NEKTLT
+270 NEKTFT

-281 RGIPVLAVTRY
+281 RGVPVLAVTRH

-300 VAKIDKAEAF
+300 VAKIDKAEGF

-316 RNLTILTGVMVA
+316 RNLTVLTGIIVA

-347 RLRNAAQNIARG
+347 KLRDAAQNIARG
-359 NFGTKI
+359 NFGMKI

-380 ENMKQSIQYTNQN
+380 ENMKQNIQYTNQN

-407 AIKQLDLANKQLKL
+407 ANKQLALANEQLKL

-455 NKSMPDDDDD
+455 NKNMPDDDNDKG
-465 DEARKQLLQPEPQE
+465 RKQLLQPEQQE
-479 KQQKQGFLQK
+479 KQQQQDFLQK

-525 LRLEKANLNDLISDI
+525 LRLEKANLKDLISDI
-540 IEDYTESEIGKLKS
+540 IGDYTRSEIGKLKS
-554 NVKIRFEPNDK
+554 NVKIRFEPHDK
-565 DSNIFVNV
+565 DSSILVNV
-573 DRGRISQVIS
+573 DMGRIAQIIS

-595 GSITVAIN
+595 GSITVAIDKK
-603 NNISKDNNINNQ
+603 ISKDNNNNQ
-615 VIVSVKDTGTG
+615 VIVSVKDTGDG

-651 YISKSIVEAHGGK
+651 YISKSIIEAHGGK

-669 NNNNNNLDGQIR
+669 NNTNNNNLDEQTR
-681 RGSTFYFTLPSSS
+681 RGSTFYFTLPLFS
-694 SSPSPH
+694 SSPP